1 MKYLC
6 VECNYVYDE
15 ALWDEWEWI
24 ESWTKIDDFVRCPV
38 CDEYDSF
45 HHINE
50 EVLYID
56 DNTLDRIE
64 LEHDIQVK
72 NDNYS
77 IEVTI
82 WDNCHPMTPEHRITW
97 VWLYDEYS
105 DIVDEKFLS
114 IDDDSVVVFDNYD
127 LDEFEIRIKCSQH
140 KLFAKKFNI

>member
-6 VECNYVYDE
+6 VECNYIYDE
-15 ALWDEWEWI
+15 SLWDPSEWI
-24 ESWTKIDDFVRCPV
+24 SPWTKIDNFEKCPV
-38 CDEYDSF
+38 CYEYDSF

-50 EVLYID
+50 EVMYID
-56 DNTLDRIE
+56 ENTFSRVE
-64 LEHDIQVK
+64 LEHDIKIK

-82 WDNCHPMTPEHRITW
+82 WNNTHPMTDDHRITW

-127 LDEFEIRIKCSQH
+127 LDQFEIRVKCSEH
-140 KLFAKKFNI
+140 KLFAKKFDI